1 MNSLIKNII
10 RFFVFILVQVFI
22 LDRVP
27 PLHQF
32 IVPYL
37 YFLFILWLPYSINR
51 VLLLIVAFVFG
62 LTLDYFTGTLGLH
75 AAPCVLIAYLR
86 PFILNLIIPQDGTE
100 HGYPEPTRKSLG
112 FTPYAIY
119 ITLLTFIHHFYL
131 VVIEWL
137 QFGDFLY
144 LLGKVMATTAMS
156 LLLTAI
162 TEAVLLRSGG
172 EHKTNVG

>member
-1 MNSLIKNII
+1 MTSLLKYITL
-10 RFFVFILVQVFI
+10 FFVFIIVQVFI
-22 LDRVP
+22 LNRVP

-37 YFLFILWLPYSINR
+37 YFVFILWLPFSINR
-51 VLLLIVAFVFG
+51 VLLLIIAFIFG

-86 PFILNLIIPQDGTE
+86 PFILNLIITQESNE
-100 HGYPEPTRKSLG
+100 HTYDEPSRKSLR
-112 FTPYAIY
+112 FAPYAIY
-119 ITLLTFIHHFYL
+119 IAFLTFIHHFYL
-131 VVIEWL
+131 VLIEWL

-156 LLLTAI
+156 LLLITITDAI
-162 TEAVLLRSGG
+162 LNRAGG
-172 EHKTNVG
+172 KAKTNVG

>member
-1 MNSLIKNII
+1 MTSLLKYITL
-10 RFFVFILVQVFI
+10 FFVFIIVQVFI
-22 LDRVP
+22 LNRVP

-37 YFLFILWLPYSINR
+37 YFVFILWLPFSINR
-51 VLLLIVAFVFG
+51 VLLLIIAFIFG

-86 PFILNLIIPQDGTE
+86 PFILNLIITQESNE
-100 HGYPEPTRKSLG
+100 HSYDEPSSKSLR
-112 FTPYAIY
+112 FAPYAIY
-119 ITLLTFIHHFYL
+119 IAFLTFIHHFYL
-131 VVIEWL
+131 VLIEWL

-156 LLLTAI
+156 LLLITITDAI
-162 TEAVLLRSGG
+162 LNRAGG
-172 EHKTNVG
+172 KAKTNVG